1 MSVWFTRRLSR
12 REMQVLGWVLSWCLL
27 FCGLVQ
33 FFGWGKTQLD
43 TGAALCA
50 DTLRFHIRAESD
62 SLLDQSAKLRVRDA
76 VLAYADAF
84 CTATDKDGA
93 LHWAAQNLPQLQLTA
108 QQTLAGLGLS
118 TPVRVRLVE
127 MYFARTQYAGS
138 ALPAG
143 RYDAVRI
150 ELGDTAHYGKNWWCV
165 LYPGLCRSACGGYAL
180 PAENDLVCGEYIVRF
195 KLVDWWQS
203 VTAEKKDVVRVGD

>member
-1 MSVWFTRRLSR
+1 MADFFMRRLSR
-12 REMQVLGWVLSWCLL
+12 REMQIAGWVLSGCLL

-33 FFGWGKTQLD
+33 FSGWGKTQLD

-76 VLAYADAF
+76 ILTYADAS
-84 CTATDKDGA
+84 CTASDKAGA
-93 LHWAAQNLPQLQLTA
+93 LHWAAQNLPQLQLTT
-108 QQTLAGLGLS
+108 QQTLAGLGLH

-127 MYFARTQYAGS
+127 MYFDRTQYAGS

-150 ELGDTAHYGKNWWCV
+150 ELGDTSHYGRNWWCV

-195 KLVDWWQS
+195 KLVDWWQR
-203 VTAEKKDVVRVGD
+203 VTAEKKDRVLVES

>member
-12 REMQVLGWVLSWCLL
+12 REMQVLGWVLCGCFLL
-27 FCGLVQ
+27 GGLWPLW
-33 FFGWGKTQLD
+33 GWGRVQLD
-43 TGAALCA
+43 TGVALCT

-76 VLAYADAF
+76 VLAYADAS
-84 CTATDKDGA
+84 CTATDKAGA
-93 LHWAAQNLPQLQLTA
+93 LRWAVQNLPQLQLTA
-108 QQTLAGLGLS
+108 QQTLAGLGLH

-127 MYFARTQYAGS
+127 MYFDRTQYRDS

-180 PAENDLVCGEYIVRF
+180 PAENDLVCGEYVLRF
-195 KLVDWWQS
+195 KLVDWWQR
-203 VTAEKKDVVRVGD
+203 VTAEKKDVVLVES

>member
-12 REMQVLGWVLSWCLL
+12 REMRCLGWVLCGCILL
-27 FCGLVQ
+27 CGLAQ
-33 FFGWGKTQLD
+33 LWGWSRVQLD

-62 SLLDQSAKLRVRDA
+62 SLLDQSVKLRVRDA
-76 VLAYADAF
+76 VLAYADAA
-84 CTATDKDGA
+84 CPASGKADA

-108 QQTLAGLGLS
+108 QQTLASLGLHS
-118 TPVRVRLVE
+118 PVRVRLVN
-127 MYFARTQYAGS
+127 MYFNQTRYQSS

-150 ELGDTAHYGKNWWCV
+150 DLGDENHYGKNWWCV

-180 PAENDLVCGEYIVRF
+180 PEENDLVCGQYIVRF
-195 KLVDWWQS
+195 RLVDWWQS
-203 VTAEKKDVVRVGD
+203 VTADREDKVSVE